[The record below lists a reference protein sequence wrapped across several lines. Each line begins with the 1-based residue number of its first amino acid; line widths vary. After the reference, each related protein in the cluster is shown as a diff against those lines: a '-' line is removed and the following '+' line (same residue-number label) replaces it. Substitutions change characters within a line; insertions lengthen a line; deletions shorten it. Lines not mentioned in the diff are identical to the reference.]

1 MKNIYAGIAYSIK
14 ESIKYKDCVS
24 AKIEDC
30 INQEVFKIS
39 LNTFGIED
47 DLVKESG
54 YLDVEINVYGP
65 KAFALLRKL
74 DQIDDN
80 EMYQSFLPMRN
91 RAGISK
97 SQGKSG
103 TFFIST
109 DDNQFMIKT
118 LKDEEFELIKSTFLK
133 RYVDY
138 IRKTPESLI
147 CRIYGMYKIIMSK

>member
-14 ESIKYKDCVS
+14 DSIKYKDCAS
-24 AKIEDC
+24 TKIDDC
-30 INQEVFKIS
+30 LHTEIFKIS
-39 LNTFGIED
+39 MNNFGIED
-47 DLVKESG
+47 TLVKESG
-54 YLDVEINVYGP
+54 FLDVEINAYSP

-74 DQIDDN
+74 DFIDNN
-80 EMYQSFLPMRN
+80 EMYQSFLPMKN

-118 LKDEEFELIKSTFLK
+118 LKLEEFELIKSTFLK
-133 RYVDY
+133 RYLNY
-138 IRKTPESLI
+138 IKKTPDSLI
-147 CRIYGMYKIIMSK
+147 CRIYGMFKIVMPK